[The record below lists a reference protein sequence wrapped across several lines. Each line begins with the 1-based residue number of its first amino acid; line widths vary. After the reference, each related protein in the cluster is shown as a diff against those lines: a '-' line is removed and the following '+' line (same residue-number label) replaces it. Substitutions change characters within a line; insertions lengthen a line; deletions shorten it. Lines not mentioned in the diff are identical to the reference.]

1 MIPRPEQSSVS
12 SSPAE
17 SKPVVVQL
25 LPSVGKLIAIFTRKI
40 KVKVKE
46 IHAFNIYK
54 VQKIF
59 ISASHRHFSYV
70 VVSLKHEHFLRK
82 ICDIDYTDNPPLP
95 ELMLA
100 GS

>member
-46 IHAFNIYK
+46 IHAFNIYN
-54 VQKIF
+54 VQK
-59 ISASHRHFSYV
+59 Y
-70 VVSLKHEHFLRK
+70 L
-82 ICDIDYTDNPPLP
+82 
-95 ELMLA
+95 
-100 GS
+100 